1 MVDISQKVK
10 QIVEEYIEPGYY
22 FAINRGRQY
31 GKTTTLYQLE
41 KYLQDQYMIISISFE
56 GADDLFDSRENFVR
70 GFAQLVTKELEN
82 ESLDA
87 NVIEQWNHY
96 EEDELTFRNLGDKTK
111 LTKAQA
117 IRYFFLFSVYF
128 ETNTWTEK
136 REKRIFFIT

>member
-82 ESLDA
+82 ES
-87 NVIEQWNHY
+87 
-96 EEDELTFRNLGDKTK
+96 
-111 LTKAQA
+111 
-117 IRYFFLFSVYF
+117 
-128 ETNTWTEK
+128 
-136 REKRIFFIT
+136 